1 MNRLPW
7 PAYGRCDSSGDRK
20 EGRQCR
26 AKHQRQGHD
35 MARFMNFPEDLNL
48 PAQAQEIVSSSIPP
62 NRHRPGVLEGLAGP
76 PLAPDAAPA
85 ARANR
90 AVGPA

>member
-1 MNRLPW
+1 
-7 PAYGRCDSSGDRK
+7 
-20 EGRQCR
+20 
-26 AKHQRQGHD
+26 
-35 MARFMNFPEDLNL
+35 MNFPEDLNL

-76 PLAPDAAPA
+76 LLAPDAAPA